1 MQSHRPRYRLLLASA
16 WALALAAGPAFA
28 QNDEVADPFEPVN
41 RKMYAINQA
50 VDHCCLGPAARAY
63 GRYVPKPIRKG
74 IHNFNQNLGEPL
86 VFVNDVLQG
95 HPHAAARTF
104 GRFVINTTWGLV
116 GVIDVAKK
124 GDIPPHDNGFGTTL
138 GKWGAQP
145 GPYLFLPVLG
155 PSTVRDGFGS
165 IVNIFL
171 SPQYY
176 ADYPGDNVIGPLTLV
191 ADGLNTRWRAQREL
205 DTVQQTST
213 DPYATLRSYYLQ
225 SREARIH
232 GAATTEL
239 PDFDT
244 PDATGAPAAPG
255 APKTTTA
262 PALPDI
268 ESEPEPP
275 AAPDAAAPPAPP
287 ARADAAPAPVPEAPA
302 APPAPPAPDR

>member
-1 MQSHRPRYRLLLASA
+1 M
-16 WALALAAGPAFA
+16 
-28 QNDEVADPFEPVN
+28 
-41 RKMYAINQA
+41 
-50 VDHCCLGPAARAY
+50 
-63 GRYVPKPIRKG
+63 
-74 IHNFNQNLGEPL
+74 
-86 VFVNDVLQG
+86 
-95 HPHAAARTF
+95 
-104 GRFVINTTWGLV
+104 
-116 GVIDVAKK
+116 DVAKA
-124 GDIPPHDNGFGTTL
+124 GRIPHRDNGFGTTL
-138 GKWGAQP
+138 GRWGAQP
-145 GPYLFLPVLG
+145 GPYIFLPLIG
-155 PSTVRDGFGS
+155 PSTLRDSFGS
-165 IVNIFL
+165 GVDVALNPFT
-171 SPQYY
+171 YVRY
-176 ADYPGDNVIGPLTLV
+176 DGKWEVDAALTIT
-191 ADGLNTRWRAQREL
+191 DGLQARVSAGRDIETIR
-205 DTVQQTST
+205 QTST

-287 ARADAAPAPVPEAPA
+287 APADAAPAPVPEAPA